1 MKKVAFLSVLL
12 VAAFTLG
19 SCAEMRREPRSIAV
33 NLVNQ
38 ARETVQRFKGMPDLK
53 LFASYMAGAKG
64 IVVLPTVIKGGLFV
78 GGEGGNGVL
87 LARRDDGSW
96 SPPAFYILGAAS
108 FGLQAGLQDTEI
120 ILILRSDKA
129 VDAILKNQ
137 GKLGADAGITVGMI
151 GAGAEVS
158 TTSNIGFDVLAFA
171 NSKVG
176 LFGGAAL
183 EGAVLARR
191 TDLNEA
197 YYRPGA
203 TPREIL
209 YSGQYDNPQANALRA
224 ALAGN

>member
-1 MKKVAFLSVLL
+1 MKKVALLSVFL
-12 VAAFTLG
+12 VAVFTLG
-19 SCAEMRREPRSIAV
+19 ACAELRREPGPIAID
-33 NLVNQ
+33 LVNQ

-53 LFASYMAGAKG
+53 LFAGYMAGAKG
-64 IVVLPTVIKGGLFV
+64 VVILPTVIKGGLIV

-108 FGLQAGLQDTEI
+108 IGLQAGLQDTEI
-120 ILILRSDKA
+120 VLILRSDKA
-129 VDAILKNQ
+129 VEAIMKNQ
-137 GKLGADAGITVGMI
+137 GKLGADAGVTIGMM

-171 NSKVG
+171 NSKIG

-209 YSGQYDNPQANALRA
+209 YSGQYDNPQAGALRA
-224 ALAGN
+224 VLAGN